1 MYSPT
6 SRLLA
11 VLSLLQA
18 YHHISG
24 AEIAR
29 RLEVDTRTVR
39 RYITT
44 LQDMGIPVEA
54 ERGPH
59 GGYQLQRGYK
69 LPPMMFTDAEA
80 VALTLGLI
88 AMREFS
94 FPVDIAAVES
104 ALAKAERVMPENL
117 YQQTRGLR
125 EAIAFNVNTYLSPP
139 QMAAYKN
146 DVLIRLSTAVQQN
159 RRVLL
164 RYQTWQ
170 GSESERQFDPYGVV
184 YNVGYWYVTGYCHLR
199 SDLRTFR
206 VDRTSGVELLAEG
219 FQRPAGF
226 NALDYVLRSIAM
238 WPEGEH
244 IEVLIEAPLE
254 YVQEFFS
261 PVMGTLEET
270 ANGVILRR
278 AAVQLEWIIP
288 VLLNIDA
295 PIQIIQNDQL
305 RQLIHQMGERALN
318 MVSRSPPI
326 NKK

>member
-24 AEIAR
+24 VEIAR

-39 RYITT
+39 RYITI
-44 LQDMGIPVEA
+44 LQDMGIPVET

-88 AMREFS
+88 AIREFS
-94 FPVDIAAVES
+94 FPVDLAAVES
-104 ALAKAERVMPENL
+104 ALAKTERVMPENL

-125 EAIAFNVNTYLSPP
+125 EAIAFNVNSYLSPP

-146 DVLIRLSTAVQQN
+146 DVLVRLSTSVQQN

-164 RYQTWQ
+164 RYRAWQ
-170 GSESERQFDPYGVV
+170 SDESERHFDPYGVV

-199 SDLRTFR
+199 NDLRTFR
-206 VDRTSGVELLAEG
+206 VDRVSRVELLADG
-219 FQRPAGF
+219 FERPVDF
-226 NALDYVLRSIAM
+226 DALDYVLRSIAS
-238 WPEGEH
+238 WPEAEQ

-254 YVQEFFS
+254 QVQEFIS
-261 PVMGTLEET
+261 PVMGTLEESEQ
-270 ANGVILRR
+270 GVILRR
-278 AAVQLEWIIP
+278 AAVQLEWIVP

-295 PIQIIQNDQL
+295 PMQVIQTDEL
-305 RQLIHQMGERALN
+305 RQLIHQMGRRALN
-318 MVSRSPPI
+318 MAGKNPGADQ
-326 NKK
+326 